1 MKAFLC
7 LLVALFAL
15 SCVRTTQAQL
25 TCTICQFVV
34 GEVEKFIADNATE
47 TEILAKLADACVI
60 LANPKWIDACKGIV
74 DEYGPNLIQH
84 VINNEPPNVACAAVG
99 LCNSSSIAAPVDK
112 KLANKIK
119 TINSEIGCGV
129 CTFIVGAAETYVSNN
144 ATESEVLSFLEKD
157 CALLGI
163 KSWVATCQGTIATFG
178 PEIITLVLDKQ
189 PADVV
194 CSEIG
199 LCSNSTKTAPAPAVP
214 APIKSS
220 NNSIPCE
227 LCEMLV
233 YYTEKFIAS
242 NKTEGEVI
250 DELNKICSAL
260 PISSWATDCSNM
272 VTEYGS
278 TIVAYIVNE
287 EPPQV
292 VCTEIRLCSS
302 SQASPAMHKQC
313 SAGVRC

>member
-1 MKAFLC
+1 MFSKTA
-7 LLVALFAL
+7 LVALFAL

-34 GEVEKFIADNATE
+34 GEVEKFLAQNATE
-47 TEILAKLADACVI
+47 SEILAKLADACVI
-60 LANPKWIDACKGIV
+60 LANPKWVTDCKDIV
-74 DEYGPNLIQH
+74 DTYGPNLIQH
-84 VINNEPPNVACAAVG
+84 VINNEPPNVACTAVG
-99 LCNSSSIAAPVDK
+99 LCNSSSLAVVDK

-129 CTFIVGAAETYVSNN
+129 CTFIVGAAENYVSNN
-144 ATESEVLSFLEKD
+144 ATESQILAFLEKD

-163 KSWVATCQGTIATFG
+163 KSWVSTCQGTIATFG
-178 PEIITLVLDKQ
+178 PEIIQLVLDKQ

-194 CSEIG
+194 CNEIG
-199 LCSNSTKTAPAPAVP
+199 LCSNSTKTAPAA
-214 APIKSS
+214 APVSMKSS
-220 NNSIPCE
+220 NNTVPCE

-233 YYTEKFIAS
+233 YYTEKYIAS
-242 NKTEGEVI
+242 NHTEGEVI
-250 DELNKICSAL
+250 DDLTKLCDDL
-260 PISSWATDCSNM
+260 PVSSWATDCSNM
-272 VTEYGS
+272 VVEYGS

-292 VCTEIRLCSS
+292 ICTEIRLCSS

-313 SAGVRC
+313 SAGIKC